1 VLFALAF
8 IQSCAF
14 ELWVSHLIQ
23 QIEKNYILIACILV
37 LQIELEVDEKIL
49 IVDIF
54 EFENPHVCL
63 FLFVNLHVAVVAHDS
78 LVKTTR

>member
-1 VLFALAF
+1 MLFALAF

-23 QIEKNYILIACILV
+23 QIEKSCILIASILA

-54 EFENPHVCL
+54 KFENAHVCL

-78 LVKTTR
+78 FVKTTR